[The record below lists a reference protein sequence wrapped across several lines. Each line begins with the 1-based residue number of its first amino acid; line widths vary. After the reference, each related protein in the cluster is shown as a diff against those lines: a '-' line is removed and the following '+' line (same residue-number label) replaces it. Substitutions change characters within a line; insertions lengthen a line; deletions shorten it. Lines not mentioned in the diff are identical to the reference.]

1 LETKIFFQIF
11 LKTITMKKN
20 ILIAAAMVITIASFS
35 QTASVN
41 SEKPVR
47 KTVAKS
53 LFIDVHDLPPG
64 KVSFAD
70 VMAAHQKDLA
80 TENKYDVSFIKFWI
94 DEQKG
99 KVYCLS
105 SARDSQSVVKTH
117 AEAHGLL
124 PSAIYKV
131 SAGTQANIID
141 GKQFFIDVHIVG
153 AGKVTVADVAAA
165 HAKDLAVEKKYGA
178 NFINYWLDEKTGTIF
193 CLSQA
198 PDSSA
203 IINTHKEA
211 HGLLPDYI
219 LKVKQ
224 GE

>member
-1 LETKIFFQIF
+1 
-11 LKTITMKKN
+11 MKKN

-41 SEKPVR
+41 SEKPLR

-117 AEAHGLL
+117 TEAHGLL

-131 SAGTQANIID
+131 SAGTQANVID
-141 GKQFFIDVHIVG
+141 GKQFFIDVHNVG
-153 AGKVTVADVAAA
+153 AGKITVADIAAA
-165 HAKDLAVEKKYGA
+165 HVKDLAVEKKYGV

>member
-1 LETKIFFQIF
+1 
-11 LKTITMKKN
+11 MKKN

-35 QTASVN
+35 QTESVN
-41 SEKPVR
+41 SEKPLR

-117 AEAHGLL
+117 TEAHGLL

-131 SAGTQANIID
+131 SAGTQANVID
-141 GKQFFIDVHIVG
+141 GKQFFIDVHNVG
-153 AGKVTVADVAAA
+153 AGKITVADIAAA
-165 HAKDLAVEKKYGA
+165 HVKDLAVEKKYGV

-203 IINTHKEA
+203 IISTHKEA

>member
-1 LETKIFFQIF
+1 
-11 LKTITMKKN
+11 MKKN

-35 QTASVN
+35 QTESVN
-41 SEKPVR
+41 SEKPLR

-131 SAGTQANIID
+131 SAGTQANVID
-141 GKQFFIDVHIVG
+141 GKQFFIDVHNVG
-153 AGKVTVADVAAA
+153 AGKITVADIAAA
-165 HAKDLAVEKKYGA
+165 HVKDLAVEKKYGV

-203 IINTHKEA
+203 IISTHKEA

>member
-1 LETKIFFQIF
+1 
-11 LKTITMKKN
+11 MKKN

-35 QTASVN
+35 QTESVN
-41 SEKPVR
+41 SEKPLR

-131 SAGTQANIID
+131 SAGTQANVID
-141 GKQFFIDVHIVG
+141 GKQFFIDVHNVG
-153 AGKVTVADVAAA
+153 AGKVTVADIAAA
-165 HAKDLAVEKKYGA
+165 HVKDLAVEKKYGV